1 MMRKSN
7 DLNYDRLSSFDDIRF
22 ERKRLTLKGK
32 LLESRISIEL
42 GQIRERFSLTT
53 LTSTF
58 ARAFFLPKV
67 SSLIGVILR
76 KIEDKD

>member
-1 MMRKSN
+1 MRKSN
-7 DLNYDRLSSFDDIRF
+7 YRNYDRLSSFDDIRF

-42 GQIRERFSLTT
+42 GQIRDKFSLTT

-67 SSLIGVILR
+67 SGLLGAILR